1 MIKKYKNIV
10 AAGCSFIEGSNIYEA
25 IITPGK
31 NREVVWTGRDHRM
44 SKLLAKKL
52 VIPEVNLAL
61 AGSSN
66 YRIINNIINYVLETP
81 IQKI

>member
-52 VIPEVNLAL
+52 VIPEVLQAKHKSFFDQEL
-61 AGSSN
+61 VDSTG
-66 YRIINNIINYVLETP
+66 
-81 IQKI
+81 